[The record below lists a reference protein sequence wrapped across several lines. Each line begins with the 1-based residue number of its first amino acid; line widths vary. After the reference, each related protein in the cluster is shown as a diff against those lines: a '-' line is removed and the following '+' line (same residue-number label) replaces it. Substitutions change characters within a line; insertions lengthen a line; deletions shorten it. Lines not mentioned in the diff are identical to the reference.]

1 MTADRVVALKIIR
14 RDRLAELPETLRGE
28 WVERFKTEART
39 AAHIEHQNVVPVYH
53 VGEVAGHHF
62 YSMRY
67 IPGRNLTELLQD
79 GPLSPQ
85 RVAEILEAVAGAVHC
100 AHERGILHRD
110 LKPRNIILDESGRPY
125 VADFGLAKWLL
136 GDVETTA
143 TGALLGSP
151 PYMAPE
157 QVRHAATVT
166 AAADIYSLGATLYYL
181 LTSRAPFHADSLPE
195 LLQQVLDD
203 EPLPPSRLQPTVNR
217 DLETICLKCLE
228 KEPGR
233 RYPSALELARDLG
246 RFLKGEAILARRA
259 GAIERLRKWSR
270 RHPARAA
277 LWAVSAAL
285 AVVVVLGLPLYIV
298 SLRHERDATNRQREV
313 ANQQREMANVR
324 YQDLV
329 GSLQEVVEQV
339 ESDWAEHIPEM
350 RQSVGQSLLDRVE
363 LLDEKLSQERLDTP
377 EILLSRARIH
387 RLRADADTMLLRH
400 EDAEKS
406 YLEALALF
414 DRCCK
419 LRPDD
424 LEPRRDRATCLHNLG
439 VLLYKRDR
447 YAEAETRLDE
457 ALKVRRELAVEGPP
471 ERQRELAATYYFRGA
486 LLRSGRSINRV
497 PLPSIVRLWPFKKSS
512 WRQIPRT
519 RCFNRI
525 SLAR

>member
-1 MTADRVVALKIIR
+1 MSDLPDGTQRLNSFLLHEIDRRCDAFEAALRSGQRPTPEEYLIGLAEPEHSVLLRELQNVELAYQAALAALPSANGQHAGDTPQPGSHTESSRTFLVSDLAVLPARFGNYDLLDRLGQGGMGEVYRARDLTAGRVVALKIIR
-14 RDRLAELPETLRGE
+14 RDRLAELPETLRCE

-39 AAHIEHQNVVPVYH
+39 AAHIEHQNVVPVYQ

-67 IPGRNLTELLQD
+67 IQGRNLTELLQD
-79 GPLSPQ
+79 GPLSPH
-85 RVAEILEAVAGAVHC
+85 RVAEIMEAVAGAVHC

-181 LTSRAPFHADSLPE
+181 LTSRAPFHAASLPE

-228 KEPGR
+228 KEPAR

-246 RFLKGEAILARRA
+246 RFLKGESIIARRA
-259 GAIERLRKWSR
+259 GPIERLRKWSR

-277 LWAVSAAL
+277 LWAVSAAF
-285 AVVVVLGLPLYIV
+285 AVVVVVGSVTYSV
-298 SLRHERDATNRQREV
+298 NLRHERDV
-313 ANQQREMANVR
+313 ANQQRDRASAN

-329 GSLQEVVEQV
+329 RQPSSSRRGS
-339 ESDWAEHIPEM
+339 
-350 RQSVGQSLLDRVE
+350 G
-363 LLDEKLSQERLDTP
+363 K
-377 EILLSRARIH
+377 
-387 RLRADADTMLLRH
+387 
-400 EDAEKS
+400 
-406 YLEALALF
+406 
-414 DRCCK
+414 
-419 LRPDD
+419 
-424 LEPRRDRATCLHNLG
+424 
-439 VLLYKRDR
+439 
-447 YAEAETRLDE
+447 
-457 ALKVRRELAVEGPP
+457 
-471 ERQRELAATYYFRGA
+471 
-486 LLRSGRSINRV
+486 
-497 PLPSIVRLWPFKKSS
+497 
-512 WRQIPRT
+512 
-519 RCFNRI
+519 
-525 SLAR
+525 